1 MNLLDKTRD
10 RVPSGRFSSSAAEH
24 IEGKVMRH
32 IISLL
37 LENESG
43 ALSRVANLFSA
54 RGYNIEALSV
64 APTDDDSVSRM
75 TLVTRGTDDVIE
87 QISKQLNKLVDVIRL
102 VDLTES
108 NHIER
113 ELMLVKVKLPE
124 NSAAHLAQLA
134 AVFRGTIID
143 VSGLTYT
150 VEVTGSGQKL
160 DAFLENMSAY
170 EVIEVVRS
178 GPLGI
183 ARGERIL
190 HV

>member
-1 MNLLDKTRD
+1 
-10 RVPSGRFSSSAAEH
+10 
-24 IEGKVMRH
+24 MRH

-64 APTDDDSVSRM
+64 APTDDDTVSRM
-75 TLVTRGTDDVIE
+75 TVVTRGTDDVIE

-108 NHIER
+108 SHIER
-113 ELMLVKVKLPE
+113 EMMLLKVKIPENNVAHLTQLVKI
-124 NSAAHLAQLA
+124 
-134 AVFRGTIID
+134 FRGAIID
-143 VSGLTYT
+143 ASGSTYT
-150 VEVTGSGQKL
+150 VEVTGNGQKL
-160 DAFLENMSAY
+160 DAFLDNMSGY
-170 EVIEVVRS
+170 EIIEVVRS

-183 ARGERIL
+183 ARGERAL